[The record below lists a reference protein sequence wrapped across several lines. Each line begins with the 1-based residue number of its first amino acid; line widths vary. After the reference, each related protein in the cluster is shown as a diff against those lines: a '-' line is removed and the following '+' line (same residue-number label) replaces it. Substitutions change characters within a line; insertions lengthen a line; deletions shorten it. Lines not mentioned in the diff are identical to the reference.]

1 MNADIQ
7 EYVKACIIKGESDDV
22 GDSKE
27 GNKQYAIINTLYL
40 SLKSN
45 DRLSELIPLLR
56 HENPY
61 VRLWAAS
68 HTLRTAKSKAVR
80 TLKSLS
86 KLRGMVG
93 FISATTLKEWKK
105 GNLTEL

>member
-45 DRLSELIPLLR
+45 DRLSELIP
-56 HENPY
+56 
-61 VRLWAAS
+61 
-68 HTLRTAKSKAVR
+68 
-80 TLKSLS
+80 
-86 KLRGMVG
+86 
-93 FISATTLKEWKK
+93 
-105 GNLTEL
+105 